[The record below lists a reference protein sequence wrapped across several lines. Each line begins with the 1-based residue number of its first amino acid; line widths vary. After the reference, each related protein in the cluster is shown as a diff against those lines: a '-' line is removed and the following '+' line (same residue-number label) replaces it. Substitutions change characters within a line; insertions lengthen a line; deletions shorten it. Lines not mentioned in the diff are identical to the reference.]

1 REASLGVGWAGSGDR
16 RGRRGGAGHR
26 PGGAVPAGGVGS
38 RRPGRVGFRP
48 GSVRRNLRLR
58 RGGRPVGAVRP
69 PRGRDLRPGRRALAA
84 GDPGPGCRAGRSRG
98 GGVLAGIV
106 PGAPGRR
113 DHVARR
119 SGVDLVR
126 LRDGQ
131 RGQRQPPHHRRRGR
145 IWRHLGCAG
154 PLDARCSGEPGV
166 PFVLDGADDRR
177 PAPPE
182 GQAHGPASEA
192 RGTVTGPVP
201 RAARRVLEEG
211 VLCHLAVRTPWGP
224 HLTPVVFVLD
234 GGRLWLT
241 TSRRSVKAR
250 TWKDDP
256 FIGGLVVTGDR
267 AVSFHGRVRTYD
279 ALDPL
284 SWPAATV
291 AGPRLVSAATK
302 FSLKNARFF
311 AGYAVDARRVPLAW
325 TPPGRVFARID
336 LSAGWLLSIP
346 DGSVLERWG
355 ERTGRRRTS
364 FRASF
369 EPLGRTRPLDLRVP
383 RDVRSAGGPGGQAPL
398 ALDEGIGPPV
408 VLPARW

>member
-1 REASLGVGWAGSGDR
+1 
-16 RGRRGGAGHR
+16 
-26 PGGAVPAGGVGS
+26 
-38 RRPGRVGFRP
+38 
-48 GSVRRNLRLR
+48 
-58 RGGRPVGAVRP
+58 
-69 PRGRDLRPGRRALAA
+69 
-84 GDPGPGCRAGRSRG
+84 
-98 GGVLAGIV
+98 
-106 PGAPGRR
+106 
-113 DHVARR
+113 
-119 SGVDLVR
+119 
-126 LRDGQ
+126 
-131 RGQRQPPHHRRRGR
+131 
-145 IWRHLGCAG
+145 
-154 PLDARCSGEPGV
+154 
-166 PFVLDGADDRR
+166 
-177 PAPPE
+177 
-182 GQAHGPASEA
+182 
-192 RGTVTGPVP
+192 
-201 RAARRVLEEG
+201 VLEEG

-408 VLPARW
+408 VLPARWRRVAAEGTYEAAVPRALVDLAGPGAEAPGALTVDRASVWRAADMVGMLIQGRADLYAPGATRRGTTALRERAARLGGPAVDDLVLIRLLPSRVVWWRGWTSGTVARA